1 MRAIL
6 CLLCIFL
13 PTTAVLA
20 QSSAPSS
27 ERFEE
32 ELRGIQERRQQL
44 EDELRRIQSR
54 SQAPTPTSE
63 EVAALKTEAAESQPA
78 PESPSPRANAS
89 HLLGVLRESELEKVR
104 QADVLRLASRGE
116 DSIPPDSP
124 IVARIAEQA
133 GIRVAEWFARL
144 PASEGSGQIRAEWAE
159 PGQKPPVPTP
169 VRAPEPTSASEPE
182 QSLGRA
188 PPSETA
194 SRLPSAVTTAP
205 VPSTS
210 SPVGPPSAAV
220 DGLLKHGKDLFATG
234 DIAGARALF
243 LRAAA
248 GHDPA
253 ALTALAQ
260 TYDPQVLGT
269 MRVRGVKPDP
279 SKAKALYD
287 QAATAR
293 KDH

>member
-1 MRAIL
+1 
-6 CLLCIFL
+6 L
-13 PTTAVLA
+13 PATDVLA

-27 ERFEE
+27 ERFDE

-44 EDELRRIQSR
+44 QEELRRIQSR
-54 SQAPTPTSE
+54 SQSPTSTPE
-63 EVAALKTEAAESQPA
+63 EDKAARTGTAVSHPA
-78 PESPSPRANAS
+78 SERPSPRANAS
-89 HLLGVLRESELEKVR
+89 HLLGTLAESEREKVK

-116 DSIPPDSP
+116 DFIPQDSP
-124 IVARIAEQA
+124 VLAQIAEQA
-133 GIRVAEWFARL
+133 GISVAEWFARL
-144 PASEGSGQIRAEWAE
+144 PASEVSEQIRAEWTE
-159 PGQKPPVPTP
+159 PGQKPPVSTP
-169 VRAPEPTSASEPE
+169 VRAPGPTSPSEQEQPPE
-182 QSLGRA
+182 RA

-205 VPSTS
+205 VPSAPS
-210 SPVGPPSAAV
+210 SVGPPPAEV
-220 DGLLKHGKDLFATG
+220 DGLLKHGKELFATG

-269 MRVRGVKPDP
+269 MRVRGTKPDP
-279 SKAKALYD
+279 SKAKTLYD
-287 QAATAR
+287 QAEAAR
-293 KDH
+293 KRR